1 MNTNRDTYEDIA
13 ETTQLLVIPFLA
25 GIAGILSVWGRQT
38 GYRVTLHRTMC
49 RHDKVYLQ
57 QTVNYIA
64 SSKEAERGSGRIFPV
79 DRGIIGAAFRSQK
92 MHHTAQFSSD
102 EALVAALGEDMR
114 GSGDERLIDDV
125 AYSYLAIPF
134 LGRPDSVTPSKDN
147 DKLVPLAVLYA
158 ECYKE
163 NIFSDSALLRL
174 LSAQCN
180 QFSEQL
186 DRIEGATLSHIRNFS
201 YPIYDK
207 SLELSGDSPYVK
219 LNSIPDLDY
228 TPPVFR
234 NLKSINFQFYEGAA

>member
-1 MNTNRDTYEDIA
+1 MSTNPDTYEDIA

-25 GIAGILSVWGRQT
+25 GIAGILSVWGKQT

-64 SSKEAERGSGRIFPV
+64 SSKSAERGSGRIFPV

-92 MHHTAQFSSD
+92 MHHTAQFASD
-102 EALVAALGEDMR
+102 GELVASLGEDMR
-114 GSGDERLIDDV
+114 RSGDERQIEDV

-134 LGRPDSVTPSKDN
+134 LGTPESITPCEEN

-163 NIFSDSALLRL
+163 NIFSDRALLRL
-174 LSAQCN
+174 LSAQCK

-186 DRIEGATLSHIRNFS
+186 DRIDGAILSHIRNFS

-207 SLELSGDSPYVK
+207 SLELSGDSPYEK